1 MRVIGTEALPPW
13 VDTVQQGN
21 GNYWVSPAMPLLP
34 ARETRDD
41 GRFEALALTA
51 RAESADARRIK
62 RYVELRLVR
71 IGMTLT
77 PDGTAVPDDTVDGG
91 LYQTLAYGAL
101 PIDKFIALVLP
112 RVGRSAT
119 SYEVT
124 FYETGANMAN
134 STVGGGYYEEPTIS
148 VKVARGIDMPG
159 KKASLVSD
167 VSMMFVFG
175 EGGKS
180 LRKFARGL
188 RTSETGETGETG
200 EFVVQCP
207 IYLDEQGEFVF
218 GFAKR
223 IIPHGRGSDVLT
235 ADLGEAR
242 RFKTKGE
249 AEKAARTL
257 LGKTFHEMNVARVED
272 VLKAR
277 EEVRKC
283 RT

>member
-1 MRVIGTEALPPW
+1 MRVLGTEALPPW
-13 VDTVQQGN
+13 VDTVQPGN

-34 ARETRDD
+34 VRDPRDD

-51 RAESADARRIK
+51 LAESADARRTR

-77 PDGTAVPDDTVDGG
+77 PDGAALPDDPLEGG

-112 RVGRSAT
+112 PVGRSAA

-124 FYETGANMAN
+124 FYETGADMAN

-159 KKASLVSD
+159 KRASLVSG
-167 VSMMFVFG
+167 VNMM
-175 EGGKS
+175 
-180 LRKFARGL
+180 
-188 RTSETGETGETG
+188 
-200 EFVVQCP
+200 
-207 IYLDEQGEFVF
+207 FVF

-242 RFKTKGE
+242 RFKTKAA

-272 VLKAR
+272 VLKAQ